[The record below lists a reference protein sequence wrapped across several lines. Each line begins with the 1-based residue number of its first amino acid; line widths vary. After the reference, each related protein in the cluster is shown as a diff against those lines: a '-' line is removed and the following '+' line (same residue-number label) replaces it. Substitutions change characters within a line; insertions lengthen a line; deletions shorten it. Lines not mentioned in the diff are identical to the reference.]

1 MGLSTHRF
9 RALLILLPLTAC
21 AAAPAQQSPKQF
33 DVVSIRE
40 SKSADTPYTNF
51 PMNPGPQY
59 NNEGGL
65 LVARNIPLLQ
75 LFVFAYTHSMYQIQ
89 ALRDSLPD
97 WVRYTRYDVQAR
109 AEGRPTKDEM
119 REMVRSLLEERF
131 HIKEHT
137 ETRELPVFHLV
148 QIHPVKFG
156 PNLTPSQKDEPP
168 CAAFG
173 PYAGAPVPTIA
184 GGLPEF
190 CGILLMLPQMKD
202 NQVQLAGRK
211 LTMIDLA
218 RGIEAATN
226 SRVERPILDGTGL
239 TGTFDVTLHFSPE
252 NPDPEHTDQNSV
264 GLPLDEALRNQLGL
278 KLQPGKGPVEVVV
291 LDHIEKP
298 TEN

>member
-1 MGLSTHRF
+1 MTGGHRF
-9 RALLILLPLTAC
+9 TILLSVFSLGAFAALTA
-21 AAAPAQQSPKQF
+21 QQPPKRF

-137 ETRELPVFHLV
+137 ETREMPVFRLV
-148 QIHPVKFG
+148 QIHPGRFG
-156 PNLTPSQKDEPP
+156 PNISASRTGEPP

-173 PYAGAPVPTIA
+173 PYAGAAVPTIA

-190 CGILLMLPQMKD
+190 CGILLMLPQMRSGEF
-202 NQVQLAGRK
+202 QLAGRK
-211 LTMIDLA
+211 LTMTDLA

-226 SRVERPILDGTGL
+226 TRVDRPILDGTGL
-239 TGTFDVTLHFSPE
+239 TGTFDVTLHFTPE
-252 NPDPEHTDQNSV
+252 NSDPARANEFPV
-264 GLPLDEALRNQLGL
+264 GLPLDEALHNQLGL

>member
-1 MGLSTHRF
+1 MRRPLSLGV
-9 RALLILLPLTAC
+9 ALLSLPIAI
-21 AAAPAQQSPKQF
+21 AAQQTKQF

-59 NNEGGL
+59 NNEGNL

-75 LFVFAYTHSMYQIQ
+75 LLVFAYTHSMYQIQ
-89 ALRDSLPD
+89 ALRESLPD
-97 WVRYTRYDVQAR
+97 WARYTRYDVQAR
-109 AEGRPTKDEM
+109 ADGRPTKDEM
-119 REMVRSLLEERF
+119 REMVRALLEERF

-137 ETRELPVFHLV
+137 ETREMLVFRLA
-148 QIHPVKFG
+148 QIHPGKFG
-156 PNLTPSQKDEPP
+156 PNLSPSRKDEPP

-173 PYAGAPVPTIA
+173 PYAGAPVPTIS

-202 NQVQLAGRK
+202 HQVQLAGRK

-226 SRVERPILDGTGL
+226 TRVDRPIIDGTGFD
-239 TGTFDVTLHFSPE
+239 GTFDVTLHFTPE
-252 NPDPEHTDQNSV
+252 NLDPEHADENPV
-264 GLPLDEALRNQLGL
+264 GLPLAEALRDQLGL
-278 KLQPGKGPVEVVV
+278 KLEPGKGPVEVVV
-291 LDHIEKP
+291 LYHIEKP
-298 TEN
+298 TDN

>member
-1 MGLSTHRF
+1 MRRPLSLGV
-9 RALLILLPLTAC
+9 ALLSLPIAI
-21 AAAPAQQSPKQF
+21 AAQQTKQF

-59 NNEGGL
+59 NNEGNL

-75 LFVFAYTHSMYQIQ
+75 LLVFAYTHSMYQIQ

-97 WVRYTRYDVQAR
+97 WARYTRYDVQAR
-109 AEGRPTKDEM
+109 ADGRPTKDEM
-119 REMVRSLLEERF
+119 REMVRALLEERF

-137 ETRELPVFHLV
+137 ETREMLVFRLI
-148 QIHPVKFG
+148 QIHPGKFG
-156 PNLTPSQKDEPP
+156 PDLRPSRNDEPP

-173 PYAGAPVPTIA
+173 PYNGAPVPTIA

-190 CGILLMLPQMKD
+190 CGFLLMLPQHKD
-202 NQVQLAGRK
+202 NQVQLAARK
-211 LTMIDLA
+211 ITMTDLA

-226 SRVERPILDGTGL
+226 TRIDRPIIDGTGFD
-239 TGTFDVTLHFSPE
+239 GTFDVTLHFTPE
-252 NPDPEHTDQNSV
+252 NPNPEHADENPV
-264 GLPLDEALRNQLGL
+264 GLPLAEALSDQLGL
-278 KLQPGKGPVEVVV
+278 KLEPGKGPVEVVV

-298 TEN
+298 TDN

>member
-1 MGLSTHRF
+1 MK
-9 RALLILLPLTAC
+9 RALSLCIALLSLPVAIT
-21 AAAPAQQSPKQF
+21 AQQPKQF

-40 SKSADTPYTNF
+40 SKSTDAPYTNF

-89 ALRDSLPD
+89 ALRESLPD

-119 REMVRSLLEERF
+119 REMVRSMLEERF

-137 ETRELPVFHLV
+137 ETRQLPVFRLV
-148 QIHPVKFG
+148 QIHPGKFG
-156 PNLTPSQKDEPP
+156 PNLSPSRSDEPP

-173 PYAGAPVPTIA
+173 PYAGAAVPTIA
-184 GGLPEF
+184 RGLPEF

-211 LTMIDLA
+211 LTMTDLA

-226 SRVERPILDGTGL
+226 NRVDRPIIDGTAL
-239 TGTFDVTLHFSPE
+239 DGTFDVTLHFTPE
-252 NPDPEHTDQNSV
+252 NPDPEHAGEITV
-264 GLPLDEALRNQLGL
+264 GLPLDEALHDELGM
-278 KLQPGKGPVEVVV
+278 KLETGKGPVEVVV

-298 TEN
+298 TDN

>member
-1 MGLSTHRF
+1 MKRPLLLCL
-9 RALLILLPLTAC
+9 ALLSFPIGTF
-21 AAAPAQQSPKQF
+21 AQRPSQF

-40 SKSADTPYTNF
+40 SRSTDAPYTNF
-51 PMNPGPQY
+51 PLNPGPQY

-89 ALRDSLPD
+89 QLRDTLPD

-119 REMVRSLLEERF
+119 REMVRSMLEERF

-137 ETRELPVFHLV
+137 ETRELPVFRLV
-148 QIHPVKFG
+148 QVHPGKFG
-156 PNLTPSQKDEPP
+156 PNLNPSRSDEPP

-202 NQVQLAGRK
+202 NQFQLAGRK
-211 LTMIDLA
+211 LTMTDLA

-226 SRVERPILDGTGL
+226 SRVDRAIIDGTGL
-239 TGTFDVTLHFSPE
+239 DGDFDVTLHFTPE
-252 NPDPEHTDQNSV
+252 NPDPEHANETPI
-264 GLPLDEALRNQLGL
+264 GLPLAEALRDQLGL

-298 TEN
+298 TGN

>member
-1 MGLSTHRF
+1 MITASRF
-9 RALLILLPLTAC
+9 RILPILLLSAV
-21 AAAPAQQSPKQF
+21 ASAQLQPKQF
-33 DVVSIRE
+33 DVASIRE
-40 SKSADTPYTNF
+40 SKSADKPYTNF

-59 NNEGGL
+59 NNEGNL

-75 LFVFAYTHSMYQIQ
+75 LLVFAYTHSMYQIQ
-89 ALRDSLPD
+89 ALRESLPD
-97 WVRYTRYDVQAR
+97 WARYTRYDVQAR

-119 REMVRSLLEERF
+119 REMVRSLLNERF

-137 ETRELPVFHLV
+137 EAREMLVFRLV
-148 QIHPVKFG
+148 QIHPGKFG
-156 PNLTPSQKDEPP
+156 PNITASRIDEPP

-173 PYAGAPVPTIA
+173 PYAGAPVPTIT

-190 CGILLMLPQMKD
+190 CGILLMLPQMKND
-202 NQVQLAGRK
+202 EFQLAGRK
-211 LTMIDLA
+211 LTMTDLA

-226 SRVERPILDGTGL
+226 TRVERPILDGTGFS
-239 TGTFDVTLHFSPE
+239 GTFDVTLHFTPE
-252 NPDPEHTDQNSV
+252 NPDPEHADQNPV
-264 GLPLDEALRNQLGL
+264 GLPLDEALRDQLGL

>member
-1 MGLSTHRF
+1 MSIGAPHLKTFVALSVLS
-9 RALLILLPLTAC
+9 ALTTLS
-21 AAAPAQQSPKQF
+21 AQQQPKQF

-40 SKSADTPYTNF
+40 SKSADKPYTNF

-119 REMVRSLLEERF
+119 REMVRSMLVERF
-131 HIKEHT
+131 HIKEHMQ
-137 ETRELPVFHLV
+137 TRELPVFRLV
-148 QIHPVKFG
+148 QIHPGKFG
-156 PNLTPSQKDEPP
+156 PNITASRTDEPP

-184 GGLPEF
+184 GGLPQF
-190 CGILLMLPQMKD
+190 CGILLMLPQM
-202 NQVQLAGRK
+202 NNGEFHLAGRK
-211 LTMIDLA
+211 LTMTDLA

-226 SRVERPILDGTGL
+226 TRVDRPILDGTGSS
-239 TGTFDVTLHFSPE
+239 GIFDVTLHFSPE
-252 NPDPEHTDQNSV
+252 NSDPEHADQTPV
-264 GLPLDEALRNQLGL
+264 GLPLDEALRDQLGL
-278 KLQPGKGPVEVVV
+278 KLQPGKGPVAVVV

>member
-1 MGLSTHRF
+1 MRRPLSLGV
-9 RALLILLPLTAC
+9 ALLSLPIAI
-21 AAAPAQQSPKQF
+21 AAQQTKQF

-59 NNEGGL
+59 NNEGNL

-75 LFVFAYTHSMYQIQ
+75 LLVFAYTHSMYQIQ
-89 ALRDSLPD
+89 ALRESLPD
-97 WVRYTRYDVQAR
+97 WARYTRYDVQAR

-119 REMVRSLLEERF
+119 REMVRALLEERF

-137 ETRELPVFHLV
+137 ETREMLVFRLA
-148 QIHPVKFG
+148 QIHPGKFG
-156 PNLTPSQKDEPP
+156 PNLSPSRKDEPP

-173 PYAGAPVPTIA
+173 PYAGAPVPTIS

-202 NQVQLAGRK
+202 HQVQLAGRK

-218 RGIEAATN
+218 RGIEATTN
-226 SRVERPILDGTGL
+226 TRVDRPIIDGTGFD
-239 TGTFDVTLHFSPE
+239 GTFDVTLHFTPE
-252 NPDPEHTDQNSV
+252 NPDPEHADETPV
-264 GLPLDEALRNQLGL
+264 GLPLAEALRDQLGL
-278 KLQPGKGPVEVVV
+278 KLEPGKGPVEVVV

-298 TEN
+298 TDN

>member
-1 MGLSTHRF
+1 MK
-9 RALLILLPLTAC
+9 RALSLCIALLSLPIEIA
-21 AAAPAQQSPKQF
+21 AQQSKQF
-33 DVVSIRE
+33 DVVSIHE
-40 SKSADTPYTNF
+40 SKSTDAPYTNF

-65 LVARNIPLLQ
+65 LIARNIPLLQ

-89 ALRDSLPD
+89 QLRDPLPD

-119 REMVRSLLEERF
+119 REMVRSMLEERF

-137 ETRELPVFHLV
+137 ETRELPVFRLV
-148 QIHPVKFG
+148 QIHPGKFG
-156 PNLTPSQKDEPP
+156 PNLSPSRTDEPP

-202 NQVQLAGRK
+202 NQVQLVGRK
-211 LTMIDLA
+211 LSMTDLA

-226 SRVERPILDGTGL
+226 SRVDRAIIDGTGFN
-239 TGTFDVTLHFSPE
+239 GTFDATLHFTPD
-252 NPDPEHTDQNSV
+252 NPDPEHTDEITVS
-264 GLPLDEALRNQLGL
+264 LPLAEALRDQLGM
-278 KLQPGKGPVEVVV
+278 KLENGKGSVDVVV

-298 TEN
+298 TDN

>member
-1 MGLSTHRF
+1 MK
-9 RALLILLPLTAC
+9 RALSLCIALLSLPIAI
-21 AAAPAQQSPKQF
+21 AAQQPKQF

-40 SKSADTPYTNF
+40 SKSTDAPYTNF

-65 LVARNIPLLQ
+65 LIARNIPLLQ

-89 ALRDSLPD
+89 QLRDTLPD

-119 REMVRSLLEERF
+119 RAMVRSMLEERF

-137 ETRELPVFHLV
+137 ETRELPVFRLV
-148 QIHPVKFG
+148 QIHPGKFG
-156 PNLTPSQKDEPP
+156 PNLSPSRSDEPP

-202 NQVQLAGRK
+202 NQVQLVGRK
-211 LTMIDLA
+211 LSMTDLA

-226 SRVERPILDGTGL
+226 SRVDRAIIDGTGFN
-239 TGTFDVTLHFSPE
+239 GTFDATLHFTPD
-252 NPDPEHTDQNSV
+252 NPDPEHADEITA
-264 GLPLDEALRNQLGL
+264 GLPLAEALRDQLGM
-278 KLQPGKGPVEVVV
+278 KLENGKGSVDVVV

-298 TEN
+298 TDN

>member
-1 MGLSTHRF
+1 MK
-9 RALLILLPLTAC
+9 RALSLCIALLSLPIAI
-21 AAAPAQQSPKQF
+21 AAQQPKQF

-40 SKSADTPYTNF
+40 SKSTDAPYTNF

-65 LVARNIPLLQ
+65 LIARNIPLLQ

-89 ALRDSLPD
+89 QLRDTLPD
-97 WVRYTRYDVQAR
+97 WGRYTRYDVQAR

-119 REMVRSLLEERF
+119 RAMVRSMLEERF

-137 ETRELPVFHLV
+137 ETRELPVFRLV
-148 QIHPVKFG
+148 QIHPGKFG
-156 PNLTPSQKDEPP
+156 PNLSPSRSDEPP

-202 NQVQLAGRK
+202 NQVQLVGRK
-211 LTMIDLA
+211 LSMTDLA

-226 SRVERPILDGTGL
+226 SRVDRAIIDGTGFN
-239 TGTFDVTLHFSPE
+239 GTFDATLHFTPD
-252 NPDPEHTDQNSV
+252 NPDPEHADEITV
-264 GLPLDEALRNQLGL
+264 GLPLTEALRDQLGM
-278 KLQPGKGPVEVVV
+278 KLENGKGSVDVVV

-298 TEN
+298 TDN

>member
-1 MGLSTHRF
+1 MTRPHRS
-9 RALLILLPLTAC
+9 ALLITLSLLAI
-21 AAAPAQQSPKQF
+21 AAAAQQPKQF

-40 SKSADTPYTNF
+40 SKSADAPYTNF

-75 LFVFAYTHSMYQIQ
+75 LLVFAYTHSMYQIQ

-97 WVRYTRYDVQAR
+97 WARYNRYDVQAR

-119 REMVRSLLEERF
+119 REMVRSLLVERF
-131 HIKEHT
+131 HIKDHT
-137 ETRELPVFHLV
+137 ETREMPVFRLV
-148 QIHPVKFG
+148 QIHPGKFG
-156 PNLTPSQKDEPP
+156 PNISASRADEPP

-173 PYAGAPVPTIA
+173 PYAGADVPTII

-190 CGILLMLPQMKD
+190 CGILLMLPHMKND
-202 NQVQLAGRK
+202 EFQLAGRK
-211 LTMIDLA
+211 LTMTDLA

-226 SRVERPILDGTGL
+226 TRIDRPIIDGTGFS
-239 TGTFDVTLHFSPE
+239 GTFDVTLHFTPE
-252 NPDPEHTDQNSV
+252 NPDPERANAIPI

>member
-1 MGLSTHRF
+1 MNGSALRFQSLLALS
-9 RALLILLPLTAC
+9 LLTSFI
-21 AAAPAQQSPKQF
+21 AASAQQYKQF

-40 SKSADTPYTNF
+40 SKSADRPYTNF

-75 LFVFAYTHSMYQIQ
+75 LLVFAYTHSMYQIQ
-89 ALRDSLPD
+89 ALRESLPD
-97 WVRYTRYDVQAR
+97 WARYTRYDVQAR
-109 AEGRPTKDEM
+109 AEGRPTKDQM

-137 ETRELPVFHLV
+137 EAREMLVFRLV
-148 QIHPVKFG
+148 QIHPGKFG
-156 PNLTPSQKDEPP
+156 PDISASRTDEPP

-173 PYAGAPVPTIA
+173 PYNGAPVPTIA

-190 CGILLMLPQMKD
+190 CGFLLMLPQRSNGD
-202 NQVQLAGRK
+202 FQLAGRK
-211 LTMIDLA
+211 LTMTDLA

-226 SRVERPILDGTGL
+226 SRVERPILEGTGL

-252 NPDPEHTDQNSV
+252 NSDPEHADQTPV
-264 GLPLDEALRNQLGL
+264 GLPLDEALRDQLGL